1 MGFQVL
7 AAPRGAPGGRDG
19 AGPGLTDVAMGE
31 EKFNPRSKEFDVKAV
46 LSLAYGV
53 PKEQVEQIRIC
64 DWEYRERLRAI
75 LFGHFEKIQQLTQ
88 ELQEIDENNIRH
100 DNFRKLPTIYQDA
113 IIYGFLHYYEV
124 VHGGN
129 PSVLN

>member
-1 MGFQVL
+1 LTLPGD
-7 AAPRGAPGGRDG
+7 APGSRDG
-19 AGPGLTDVAMGE
+19 QAEAANVAMDK

-53 PKEQVEQIRIC
+53 PKERVEHVRIC
-64 DWEYRERLRAI
+64 DSEYRERLRAI
-75 LFGHFEKIQQLTQ
+75 LFDHFEKIRELTQ
-88 ELQEIDENNIRH
+88 GLQEINENSERH
-100 DNFRKLPTIYQDA
+100 DSFRKLPAIYQDA

-129 PSVLN
+129 PKVLN